1 MANRD
6 LDRYRDKDRARAL
19 KLAAGRRWY
28 TRNREAKLSKA
39 RERLKTDPQF
49 AQMKRDCVRRWKQRN
64 RALLWELKK
73 APCGD
78 CHESFPA
85 ECMDFDHRDPKT
97 KLRDIS
103 RMVDRPSEEI
113 LAEIAKCDLV
123 CANCHRT
130 RTKKRRQGVTR
141 KKPPC
146 A

>member
-28 TRNREAKLSKA
+28 GRNREEKLAKA
-39 RERLKTDPQF
+39 RDRLKTDPQF
-49 AQMKRDCVRRWKQRN
+49 AQMKRGCSRRWQQKN

-73 APCGD
+73 APCTD
-78 CHESFPA
+78 CRESFAP
-85 ECMDFDHRDPKT
+85 ECMDFDHRDPT
-97 KLRDIS
+97 MKLRDVS
-103 RMVDRPSEEI
+103 RMVGRPSEEI
-113 LAEIAKCDLV
+113 LAEIAKCDLI

-141 KKPPC
+141 KKH